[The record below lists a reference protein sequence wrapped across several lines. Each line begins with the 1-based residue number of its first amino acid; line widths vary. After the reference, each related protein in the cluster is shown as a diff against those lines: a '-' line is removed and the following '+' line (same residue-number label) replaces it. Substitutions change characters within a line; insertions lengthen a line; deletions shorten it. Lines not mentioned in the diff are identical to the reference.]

1 MFVWQNQL
9 HMYGFSDVVNLLSS
23 APGTALLFWCGALD
37 YESRET
43 WVTIK
48 ELKDQ
53 NNESKIARF
62 HQRMHF
68 YPTYK

>member
-1 MFVWQNQL
+1 MFAWQNQL
-9 HMYGFSDVVNLLSS
+9 HMSGFSDVVNLLSS

-48 ELKDQ
+48 ELKQ
-53 NNESKIARF
+53 PEQARL

-68 YPTYK
+68 YLTYK